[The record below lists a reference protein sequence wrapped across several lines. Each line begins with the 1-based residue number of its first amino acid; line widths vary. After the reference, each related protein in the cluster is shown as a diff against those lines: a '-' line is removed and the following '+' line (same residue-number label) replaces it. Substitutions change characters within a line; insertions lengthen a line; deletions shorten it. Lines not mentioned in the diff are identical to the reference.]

1 MFKKIISITLSF
13 CFLLSCCCTTFLAD
27 DSSSL
32 NLSFDDM
39 DYHSETDIS
48 NIMDNLE
55 IVKEKKFKIPLGKDI
70 IYIMTISESKEIK
83 NIGDLSSKYV
93 FERGEYYLKGQTNIG
108 PIMKDHIAVKF
119 TFDKNNSAY
128 IRDPKTDIMYSKDT
142 LNSKTYGLGGYYEVL
157 YSTNQAIVSSTIQ
170 LYQRQNP
177 LNKLEYAD
185 DSNLDIICDANGNID
200 INSKAIY
207 AAGDTTKILHM
218 SSKDIDKKTINDVTI
233 TSTSYN
239 YLNQNADDNY
249 KYICV
254 RMDSIFKNKKD
265 LNITER
271 AYIEATFRY
280 NEQYN
285 ECECIQTLYGN
296 DSFPTEKKGSFLS
309 CLDCKCTKSR
319 DLEHIWG
326 LEDKAK
332 VYART
337 SNMTRSTACASGNIA
352 LDIPMAPDFHQNVV
366 FQCDSHANITYN
378 IGK

>member
-13 CFLLSCCCTTFLAD
+13 CFLLSCCCTTFLAYD
-27 DSSSL
+27 DISGP

-39 DYHSETDIS
+39 DYHSEEDIF

-55 IVKEKKFKIPLGKDI
+55 IIKEKKFKIPLGKDI
-70 IYIMTISESKEIK
+70 IYVMTISESKEVE
-83 NIGDLSSKYV
+83 NIGNLSSKYV
-93 FERGEYYLKGQTNIG
+93 FERGEYFLKNQTNSE
-108 PIMKDHIAVKF
+108 PIMRDHIAVKF
-119 TFDKNNSAY
+119 TFDKNSAAY
-128 IRDPKTDIMYSKDT
+128 IRDPKNDIMYARDT
-142 LNSKTYGLGGYYEVL
+142 LNSDEYGLGGYYEIL
-157 YSTNQAIVSSTIQ
+157 YSTNQAIVSSTMQ
-170 LYQRQNP
+170 LYQRQKP

-207 AAGDTTKILHM
+207 AAGDDTKVLHM
-218 SSKDIDKKTINDVTI
+218 GSKDVNKKIVNDVTI

-239 YLNQNADDNY
+239 YLDQNANDNY

-254 RMDSIFKNKKD
+254 RMESIFKNKKD
-265 LNITER
+265 FNISER

-280 NEQYN
+280 NEEYN

-296 DSFPTEKKGSFLS
+296 NLFGSEKSDSIFSS
-309 CLDCKCTKSR
+309 LDCKCTKQR
-319 DLEHIWG
+319 DFEHFRGI
-326 LEDKAK
+326 EDKTK

-337 SNMTRSTACASGNIA
+337 SNMTRAVACASGNIS
-352 LDIPMAPDFHQNVV
+352 LDIPMSPDFHQNVV

-378 IGK
+378 IK